1 MLKLKSNRGAAKRF
15 RSTGKGKI
23 KHAKAFARHLL
34 SGKSPKRKRNLRR
47 STLLSPR
54 DTRSVR
60 RLLPY
65 L

>member
-1 MLKLKSNRGAAKRF
+1 MMKLKSNRGAAKRF
-15 RSTGKGKI
+15 RRTGKGKI

-34 SGKSPKRKRNLRR
+34 SGKSTKRKRNLRR
-47 STLLSPR
+47 AALLSPR
-54 DTRSVR
+54 DTRGVR